1 MLEARGLSVEVGGR
15 LTLDG
20 ASFSVRHGEK
30 VGLVGRNGAGKTSL
44 LKVLGGEQPAYAGQ
58 VILRGGVGYLRQDP
72 RSRAEPDGTTALSH
86 VLSGRDLDEA
96 MIRLEKLRLTV
107 EERPSEEN
115 VARYSKAEE
124 RFSQAGG
131 YAAES
136 EVRRIVAGLG
146 LTPDRVDLPLGV
158 LSGGERRRVELA
170 RNLFAGS
177 DVLMLDEPTNHLDT
191 DAKSWLISFL
201 RSYRGALLVV
211 SHDLDLLDEAIT
223 RVLHL
228 DEARMVEYK
237 GTYSQYRAA
246 RKADE
251 ERQAKVASRQ
261 AAEIKRLADL
271 ADSMRH
277 STGTRARKAQTL
289 DTRVE
294 RLRRDAVTGPAR
306 ERRYAIR
313 LPQPPHAPRT
323 VVEVTGLAKSYGGPP
338 IFEDVDFPV
347 ERGERL
353 LVMGL
358 NGAGKTSLLR
368 VLAGQSEPDRG
379 RVDFGSGVSVGYYAQ
394 EHEGIHAG
402 TDVLTH
408 MRQQITTSR
417 AIGLATGSGRSGGR
431 AGGPGPDRPPTE
443 VELRSLLG
451 MFALTG
457 EMAFQDA
464 GTLSGG
470 EKTKL
475 ALAQL
480 VVGRHNLLLLDEPT
494 NNLDPASRQ
503 AVAGAL
509 SSWGGTMIVVSHD
522 AEFVE
527 LLEPDRVLMM
537 PEAVL
542 DHWNEELLELV
553 SMA

>member
-1 MLEARGLSVEVGGR
+1 MLEVRDLSVEVGGR
-15 LTLDG
+15 LTLSD
-20 ASFSVRHGEK
+20 ASFAVRAGDK

-44 LKVLGGEQPAYAGQ
+44 LKVLGGESQPYAGR
-58 VILRGGVGYLRQDP
+58 VTVRGGVGYLRQDP
-72 RSRAEPDGTTALSH
+72 RSRAEQSETTALTH
-86 VLSGRDLDEA
+86 VLAGRGLDEA
-96 MIRLEKLRLTV
+96 MIRLEKLRLAL
-107 EERPSEEN
+107 EEHPTAEN
-115 VARYSKAEE
+115 VTRFSKAEE
-124 RFSQAGG
+124 RFTEAGG

-146 LTPDRVDLPLGV
+146 LSADRVDLPIGV

-170 RNLFAGS
+170 RILFAGS

-191 DAKSWLISFL
+191 DAKTWLISFL

-228 DEARMVEYK
+228 DEGTLVEYK
-237 GTYSQYRAA
+237 GTYSQYRTA

-251 ERQAKVASRQ
+251 ERQARVATRQ
-261 AAEIKRLADL
+261 AAEIKRLSDL

-277 STGTRARKAQTL
+277 STGKRARKAQTL
-289 DTRVE
+289 DTRVD
-294 RLRRDAVTGPAR
+294 RLRRDAISGPNK
-306 ERRYAIR
+306 ERRFSIK

-323 VVEVTGLAKSYGGPP
+323 VVEVTGLSKSYGGPH
-338 IFEDVDFPV
+338 IFEDVSFAV

-368 VLAGQSEPDRG
+368 ILADQSEPNTG
-379 RVDFGSGVSVGYYAQ
+379 SVLLGSGVSVGYYAQ

-408 MRQQITTSR
+408 MRRQVVTSR
-417 AIGLATGSGRSGGR
+417 ALGLASSG
-431 AGGPGPDRPPTE
+431 AMAADRPPTE

-494 NNLDPASRQ
+494 NNLDPASRA

-509 SSWGGTMIVVSHD
+509 SSWAGTMIIVSHD

-527 LLEPDRVLMM
+527 LLDPDRVLML
-537 PEAVL
+537 PDAVL
-542 DHWNEELLELV
+542 DYWSDDFLDLV